1 VSVSLFRKSRRP
13 ELGNAQGGAA
23 GEPQKPS
30 LQARGR
36 RAISGQS
43 LVEAALVLP
52 LIVLF
57 LSVVIEGGLAL
68 NAWIR
73 VNTAARDATRFA
85 LDEARPSDV
94 GSLVLSK
101 LQGIDFGSSRNISG
115 SVNIDIYQINGL
127 TDGSGGIP
135 NDTTHWRITPIVTNN
150 SLIPSISRQT
160 VSNRIKSQAGSNAAN
175 VPFVIVEVDF
185 KYTPVLSNLIAPN
198 AKLPMYSYAIIQ
210 QQPNN

>member
-1 VSVSLFRKSRRP
+1 M
-13 ELGNAQGGAA
+13 GNAQEAAA
-23 GEPQKPS
+23 GEPERPS

-36 RAISGQS
+36 RSISGQS
-43 LVEAALVLP
+43 MVEAALVLP

-85 LDEARPSDV
+85 LDEARPNDV
-94 GSLVLSK
+94 GALVLTK
-101 LQGIDFGSSRNISG
+101 LSGIDFGASRDISG
-115 SVNIDIYQINGL
+115 SLNIDIFQINGL
-127 TDGSGGIP
+127 TDGTGGIP

-150 SLIPSISRQT
+150 SLTPSTSPTTI
-160 VSNRIKSQAGSNAAN
+160 SNRIKSQAGGNAAN

-185 KYTPVLSNLIAPN
+185 KYTPLLGTLISPN
-198 AKLPMYSYAIIQ
+198 TKLPIYSYAIIQ

>member
-1 VSVSLFRKSRRP
+1 MNLFHKSRRP
-13 ELGNAQGGAA
+13 ELGKAQETAA
-23 GEPQKPS
+23 GEPGTPG
-30 LQARGR
+30 LRARSR

-85 LDEARPSDV
+85 LDEARPNDV
-94 GSLVLSK
+94 GALVLTK
-101 LQGIDFGSSRNISG
+101 LSGIDFGSSRDISG
-115 SVNIDIYQINGL
+115 SLNIDVYQINGL
-127 TDGSGGIP
+127 TDANGDIP
-135 NDTTHWRITPIVTNN
+135 NDATHWKVTPIVIHN
-150 SLIPSISRQT
+150 SPTPSIDPT
-160 VSNRIKSQAGSNAAN
+160 TISNRIKSQSGSDPTN

-185 KYTPVLSNLIAPN
+185 QYTPLLSALIAPN